1 MQVMQA
7 LNIRYAEQGG
17 VCENYA
23 FAACPAVTHLHFT
36 DAMTRTRFA
45 PSPTGRLHL
54 GNARTALFSALLA
67 AHEGGSFILRAEDT
81 DSSRST
87 EEHFEGMLEDLHWL
101 GLQWDEGP
109 DVGGPK
115 APYRQRERAGVYAD
129 YCERLAQAGQAYPC
143 FCTAEELAAE
153 RAEAL
158 RKGQAPRYSGRCAGL
173 APEEAARRLAGGEPA
188 SLRFRV
194 PSGQKLT
201 YRDIVRGKQQIDT
214 DTLGDFVIR
223 RSDGTTP
230 FFFANALDDALMRV
244 THVLR
249 GEDHLANTPRQLLL
263 LEAMEL
269 EAPHYGHL
277 PLVLDDAGKPLS
289 KRNASVGLAE
299 LRDKGWLPVAIRNY
313 LFRLGHTPE
322 QSGLL
327 DWEAM
332 VEAFDPERLGRASA
346 HYDEAQLAH
355 WQHLAVAALDADSAA
370 AWSGVDFAP
379 REAFWTLVRE
389 NISQREDVAGWQ
401 EALGAEPPLD
411 DDAVAALQDAAPE
424 LWQVAVELV
433 EEDDFGLVTGVLRE
447 RTGLGGR
454 RLFKPLRAALT
465 GRHDGPEL
473 ARLWGWFSSS
483 ERSARIRRAAAIT
496 Q

>member
-1 MQVMQA
+1 MRGTGA
-7 LNIRYAEQGG
+7 YAKITLSGPDGPSLTILN
-17 VCENYA
+17 
-23 FAACPAVTHLHFT
+23 L

-81 DSSRST
+81 DSARSS

-101 GLQWDEGP
+101 GLRWVEGP
-109 DVGGPK
+109 DVGGPN
-115 APYRQRERAGVYAD
+115 APYRQRERAGIYAD
-129 YCERLAQAGQAYPC
+129 YCQRLERAGQAYPC
-143 FCTAEELAAE
+143 FCTPEELAAE

-158 RKGQAPRYSGRCAGL
+158 RKGQAPRYSGRCARL
-173 APEEAARRLAGGEPA
+173 SPEQAAGRLADGEPA

-194 PSGQKLT
+194 PSGSKLI
-201 YRDIVRGKQQIDT
+201 YRDIVRGGQQVDT
-214 DTLGDFVIR
+214 GTLGDFVIR

-263 LEAMEL
+263 LKALEL
-269 EAPHYGHL
+269 DAPRYGHL
-277 PLVLDDAGKPLS
+277 PLVVDDSGKPLS

-299 LRDKGWLPVAIRNY
+299 LREKGWLPAAITNY
-313 LFRLGHTPE
+313 LFRLGHTSDE
-322 QSGLL
+322 SGLL
-327 DWEAM
+327 DWDAM
-332 VEAFDPERLGRASA
+332 VRAFEPERLGRASA
-346 HYDEAQLAH
+346 HYDEDQLAH
-355 WQHLAVAALDADSAA
+355 WQHLAIAALDAEAAA
-370 AWSGVDFAP
+370 AWGGIDFAAH
-379 REAFWTLVRE
+379 EEFWALVRE
-389 NISQREDVAGWQ
+389 NVSRRDDVAAWQ

-411 DDAVAALQDAAPE
+411 ADARAALEEAAPE
-424 LWQVAVELV
+424 LWQVAADLA
-433 EEDDFGLVTGVLRE
+433 EEDDFGLVTSVLRE

-473 ARLWGWFSSS
+473 ARLWGWFTSA
-483 ERSARIRRAAAIT
+483 ERSARIKRAAALG

>member
-1 MQVMQA
+1 
-7 LNIRYAEQGG
+7 
-17 VCENYA
+17 
-23 FAACPAVTHLHFT
+23 
-36 DAMTRTRFA
+36 MTRTRFA

-67 AHEGGSFILRAEDT
+67 AHGGGSFILRAEDT
-81 DSSRST
+81 DSARSS
-87 EEHFEGMLEDLHWL
+87 EEHFEAMLEDLHWL
-101 GLQWDEGP
+101 GLRWDEGP
-109 DVGGPK
+109 DVGGPH
-115 APYRQRERAGVYAD
+115 ASYRQRERAGIYAD
-129 YCERLAQAGQAYPC
+129 YCDRLTCSGRAYPC
-143 FCTAEELAAE
+143 FCTPEELAAE

-158 RKGQAPRYSGRCAGL
+158 RKGQAPRYSGRCARL
-173 APEEAARRLAGGEPA
+173 TEEQVAERVAHGDPA

-194 PSGQKLT
+194 PTGLNLI
-201 YRDIVRGKQQIDT
+201 YRDIVRGEQQVDT

-263 LEAMEL
+263 LKALEL

-277 PLVLDDAGKPLS
+277 PLVLDAAGKPLS
-289 KRNASVGLAE
+289 KRDASAGLAQ
-299 LRDKGWLPVAIRNY
+299 LRDEGWLPVAIRNY
-313 LFRLGHTPE
+313 LFRLGHTTDH
-322 QSGLL
+322 SGLL
-327 DWEAM
+327 DWEDM
-332 VEAFDPERLGRASA
+332 VKAFDPERLGRASA
-346 HYDEAQLAH
+346 HYDEGQLAH
-355 WQHLAVAALDADSAA
+355 WQHLAVAALDAEAAA

-379 REAFWTLVRE
+379 REEFWALVRE
-389 NISQREDVAGWQ
+389 NISRRDDVAGWQ

-411 DDAVAALQDAAPE
+411 DDAVATLEDASPE
-424 LWQVAVELV
+424 LWQVAAELV
-433 EEDDFGLVTGVLRE
+433 DEDDFGLVTSVLRE

-483 ERSARIRRAAAIT
+483 ERSARIRRAVAMK

>member
-1 MQVMQA
+1 
-7 LNIRYAEQGG
+7 
-17 VCENYA
+17 
-23 FAACPAVTHLHFT
+23 
-36 DAMTRTRFA
+36 MTRTRFA

-81 DSSRST
+81 DSSRSS
-87 EEHFEGMLEDLHWL
+87 EEHFEAMLEDLHWL
-101 GLQWDEGP
+101 GLRWEEGP
-109 DVGGPK
+109 DIGGPR
-115 APYRQRERAGVYAD
+115 APYRQRERAGIYAD
-129 YCERLAQAGQAYPC
+129 YCERLERAGCAYPC
-143 FCTAEELAAE
+143 FCTPEELATE

-158 RKGQAPRYSGRCAGL
+158 RKGQAPRYSGRCARL
-173 APEEAARRLAGGEPA
+173 TAEQAANRLARGEPA

-194 PSGQKLT
+194 PSGLKLS
-201 YRDIVRGKQQIDT
+201 YRDIVRGEQQVDT

-263 LEAMEL
+263 LKALEL

-277 PLVLDDAGKPLS
+277 PLVLDATGKPRG
-289 KRNASVGLAE
+289 KRNASAGLAE
-299 LRDKGWLPVAIRNY
+299 LRDQGWLPVAIRNY
-313 LFRLGHTPE
+313 LFRLGHTSDD
-322 QSGLL
+322 SGLL
-327 DWEAM
+327 DWEDM
-332 VEAFDPERLGRASA
+332 VKAFDPERLGRASA
-346 HYDEAQLAH
+346 HYDEHQLAH
-355 WQHLAVAALDADSAA
+355 WQHLAVAALDAEAAA
-370 AWSGVDFAP
+370 AWSGVNFAP
-379 REAFWTLVRE
+379 REEFWTLVRE
-389 NISQREDVAGWQ
+389 NISRRDDVAGWQ
-401 EALGAEPPLD
+401 AALGAEPPLD
-411 DDAVAALQDAAPE
+411 EDAVATLEDASPE
-424 LWQVAVELV
+424 LWQVAAELAD
-433 EEDDFGLVTGVLRE
+433 EDDFGLVTSVLRE

-483 ERSARIRRAAAIT
+483 ERSARIRRAAAMT

>member
-1 MQVMQA
+1 
-7 LNIRYAEQGG
+7 
-17 VCENYA
+17 
-23 FAACPAVTHLHFT
+23 
-36 DAMTRTRFA
+36 MTRTRFA

-81 DSSRST
+81 DAARSS
-87 EEHFEGMLEDLHWL
+87 EEHFDGLLEDLRWL
-101 GLQWDEGP
+101 GLRWDEGP
-109 DVGGPK
+109 DVGGPHG
-115 APYRQRERAGVYAD
+115 PYRQRERAGLYSD
-129 YCERLAQAGQAYPC
+129 YCARLEKTGQAYPC

-173 APEEAARRLAGGEPA
+173 TAEQAARRLDAGEAA

-194 PSGQKLT
+194 PAGRTLT
-201 YRDIVRGKQQIDT
+201 YTDIVRGEHRVET

-263 LEAMEL
+263 LEAL
-269 EAPHYGHL
+269 GLDAPRYGHL
-277 PLVLDDAGKPLS
+277 PLVVDEAGKPLS

-299 LRDKGWLPVAIRNY
+299 LRAQGWLPVAISNY

-322 QSGLL
+322 RAELL
-327 DWEAM
+327 DWPGMAD
-332 VEAFDPERLGRASA
+332 AFDTGHLGRASA

-355 WQHLAVAALDADSAA
+355 WQRLAIAGLDADAA
-370 AWSGVDFAP
+370 VAWSGVDFAP
-379 REAFWTLVRE
+379 REAFWALVRE
-389 NISQREDVAGWQ
+389 NISTREDVAGWH
-401 EALGAEPPLD
+401 EALGPEPPLD
-411 DDAVAALQDAAPE
+411 ADAVAVLGEADAKLWTIAGE
-424 LWQVAVELV
+424 LAG
-433 EEDDFGLVTGVLRE
+433 EDDFGLVTSVLRE
-447 RTGLGGR
+447 RTGFGGR

-473 ARLWGWFSSS
+473 ARLWTWFSPA
-483 ERSARIRRAAAIT
+483 ERMARIERAAAMT
-496 Q
+496 R

>member
-1 MQVMQA
+1 
-7 LNIRYAEQGG
+7 
-17 VCENYA
+17 
-23 FAACPAVTHLHFT
+23 
-36 DAMTRTRFA
+36 MTRTRFA

-67 AHEGGSFILRAEDT
+67 AHEGGRFMLRAEDT
-81 DSSRST
+81 DAARSK
-87 EEHFEGMLEDLHWL
+87 EEHFEGLLEDLRWL
-101 GLQWDEGP
+101 GLRWDEGP
-109 DVGGPK
+109 DVGGPHG
-115 APYRQRERAGVYAD
+115 PYRQRERAGIYAD
-129 YCERLAQAGQAYPC
+129 YCERLERSGQAYPC

-153 RAEAL
+153 RAAAL
-158 RKGQAPRYSGRCAGL
+158 RAGRAPRYSGRCAGL
-173 APEEAARRLAGGEPA
+173 TRDQAARRLADGESA

-194 PSGQKLT
+194 PAGRALAYT
-201 YRDIVRGKQQIDT
+201 DIVRGEQQAST

-230 FFFANALDDALMRV
+230 FFFANALDDALMQV

-263 LEAMEL
+263 LEALEL
-269 EAPHYGHL
+269 EAPRYGHL
-277 PLVLDDAGKPLS
+277 PLVVDEAGKPLS

-299 LRDKGWLPVAIRNY
+299 LRAQGWLPLAIANY
-313 LFRLGHTPE
+313 LFRLGHASE
-322 QSGLL
+322 RGELL
-327 DWEAM
+327 DWPDMARE
-332 VEAFDPERLGRASA
+332 FDTGHLGRASA

-355 WQHLAVAALDADSAA
+355 WQHLAIAGLDAEAAA

-389 NISQREDVAGWQ
+389 NVSRQADVSGWQ
-401 EALGAEPPLD
+401 AALGPEPPLD
-411 DDAVAALQDAAPE
+411 AAATATLASADQE
-424 LWQVAVELV
+424 LWRVVAELSD
-433 EEDDFGLVTGVLRE
+433 EDDFSLVTSVLRE

-473 ARLWGWFSSS
+473 ARLWAWFSPA
-483 ERSARIRRAAAIT
+483 ERLARIERAAAMER
-496 Q
+496 